1 MSGRDSRTEFM
12 EYEFCPAVRVLL
24 KSKNA
29 GQRVCPRNG
38 LMNDVQKLE

>member
-12 EYEFCPAVRVLL
+12 EYESCSAVRVLS
-24 KSKNA
+24 KIKNA